1 MITAWDGRNSRSND
15 GEMIMQYQE
24 RSIQVWLVSLC
35 AAIAVLSGCCGA
47 GDSRTNRL
55 TKSGNSE
62 VVCCATADT
71 LLELIGQAASLLHA
85 AANVLDSSFIANIS
99 KEAAALPRSGP
110 KPADTSFL
118 QPLLRKV
125 FDEWKIAFM
134 PHNSS
139 IGASVPQQVYKK
151 KQGACLGIALLMLLV
166 AEKNG
171 YPLHGVVI
179 PGHFFVRYDDGT
191 TRRNI
196 EPNASGIERSDE
208 YYRER
213 YGITPESWYYPLRN
227 LSKKEAAAVFY
238 FMLGNDARL
247 KGQWRE
253 ARVCYETSLRLFPRY
268 PDALGNLSLVFA
280 ERKNIDVALALLDSV
295 ARIDPANP
303 KVYRN
308 TALFLLKKKRFAEAG
323 AIARK
328 MRICGDSIGAMELDL
343 LISQGSRQ

>member
-1 MITAWDGRNSRSND
+1 MSG
-15 GEMIMQYQE
+15 
-24 RSIQVWLVSLC
+24 RSIVNKLALVTVWCL
-35 AAIAVLSGCCGA
+35 AVALSGCAPA
-47 GDSRTNRL
+47 GDPRTNRL
-55 TKSGNSE
+55 TESGASG
-62 VVCCATADT
+62 VACCATADT
-71 LLELIGQAASLLHA
+71 LLELIGQAASLMHGPV
-85 AANVLDSSFIANIS
+85 NVMDSSFKAVIS
-99 KEAAALPRSGP
+99 KEAAALPRCGS

-118 QPLLRKV
+118 QPLRRKV
-125 FDEWKIAFM
+125 FDEWKIAFL
-134 PHNSS
+134 PHDSA
-139 IGASVPQQVYKK
+139 IGGSVPRQVYEK
-151 KQGACLGIALLMLLV
+151 KQGSCLGIALLMLLV

-179 PGHFFVRYDDGT
+179 PGHFFVRYDDGA

-213 YGITPESWYYPLRN
+213 YGITPDSWYYSLQN
-227 LSKKEAAAVFY
+227 LSKKEVAAVFY
-238 FMLGNDARL
+238 YMLGNDARQ

-280 ERKNIDVALALLDSV
+280 ERKNIDAALTLLDSV

-303 KVYRN
+303 RVYRN
-308 TALFLLKKKRFAEAG
+308 RALLLLKKKRLAEAG
-323 AIARK
+323 AIAGK
-328 MRICGDSIGAMELDL
+328 MRSCGDSTGAMELDL